1 MLGLRQKGVARGWG
15 YCLKYLKREW
25 NRKEGKENK
34 DFKKGGGGASWTKGW
49 VPLKEGGW
57 NPFTN
62 YV

>member
-1 MLGLRQKGVARGWG
+1 MLGLRQKGVAREWG

-34 DFKKGGGGASWTKGW
+34 DFKKGGRGKLDQGMGAFKR
-49 VPLKEGGW
+49 GGW